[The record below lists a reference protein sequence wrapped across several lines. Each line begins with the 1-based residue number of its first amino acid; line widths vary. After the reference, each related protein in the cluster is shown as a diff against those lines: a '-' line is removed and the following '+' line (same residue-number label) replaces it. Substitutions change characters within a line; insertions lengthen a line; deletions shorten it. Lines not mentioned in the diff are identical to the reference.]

1 MNSNNLDHVI
11 TEYISKDIK
20 QDENHFFSSKLAILD
35 TVGCII
41 EASSHKEV
49 IEFASINN
57 LSLNFKNPFK
67 NLTINESYE
76 NISWYLTVLTRW
88 FDYNDTF
95 LAKEW
100 AHPSDNFGSIY
111 SYFYKNKNNKFNDFT
126 NALTKAY
133 EIQGSL
139 CLGTS
144 LNKLG
149 YDHVFYVKLASG
161 SVFSYLINNG
171 DTNAMRRT
179 VNNILLDGPNL
190 RAYRHF
196 PNVGKRKSWAA
207 ADASKRGIELAIISS
222 HKDEIYESIQNE
234 DKWGFESNFMN
245 NTQIEF
251 GKELNNWVIQNVL
264 FKVLFPAEFH
274 GQSAVE
280 AAIELSEEFNKNINK
295 FERVNIYTHEP
306 ALRIISNKK
315 ILKNASD
322 RDHSMEYMVAAA
334 LLYGELKYEMYE
346 DSFEGFENINNLRK
360 KIFVFEEAQFTR
372 DYYEFSKRHISN
384 SIEIVYNDSSTSEK
398 ITIENPIGH
407 PSRRE
412 EAVPLLKDK
421 FLRNVT
427 TLFDT
432 KKGLKFWDKIINLE
446 KDDDLNKFFN
456 ILNEDE

>member
-1 MNSNNLDHVI
+1 MNSNNLDLII
-11 TEYISKDIK
+11 TEYISKDIE
-20 QDENHFFSSKLAILD
+20 QDDNHFFSSKLAILD
-35 TVGCII
+35 TIGCII

-49 IEFASINN
+49 VEFASKNDI
-57 LSLNFKNPFK
+57 STNFQNPFK
-67 NLTINESYE
+67 NLNFNESYE

-111 SYFYKNKNNKFNDFT
+111 SYFYKNNNYKFYDFV
-126 NALTKAY
+126 NSLTKAY

-161 SVFSYLINNG
+161 SVFSHLVNNG
-171 DTNAMRRT
+171 DRSATRRT
-179 VNNILLDGPNL
+179 VNNILLDGPSL

-207 ADASKRGIELAIISS
+207 ADAAKRGIELANISTY
-222 HKDEIYESIQNE
+222 KDEIYESVQNE
-234 DKWGFESNFMN
+234 DKWGFEYSFLDNSKLE
-245 NTQIEF
+245 I
-251 GKELNNWVIQNVL
+251 GKELNNWVIQNIL

-280 AAIELSEEFNKNINK
+280 AAIELSEEFNKKINK
-295 FERVNIYTHEP
+295 VKNINIYTHEP
-306 ALRIISNKK
+306 AIRIISNKE

-322 RDHSMEYMVAAA
+322 RDHSLEYMVAAA

-346 DSFEGFENINNLRK
+346 ENYPGFKKINNLRK
-360 KIFVFEEAQFTR
+360 KIYVTEEPQFTK
-372 DYYEFSKRHISN
+372 DYYEFTKRHISN
-384 SIEIVYNDSSTSEK
+384 SIEIVFDDNSISEK
-398 ITIENPIGH
+398 VTIKKSIGN

-421 FLRNVT
+421 FLRNVISIFEEEKA
-427 TLFDT
+427 LEV
-432 KKGLKFWDKIINLE
+432 WNKIINLE
-446 KDDDLNKFFN
+446 KDDDLNMFFN

>member
-1 MNSNNLDHVI
+1 MKSNSLDVLI
-11 TEYISKDIK
+11 TDYISSDIGE
-20 QDENHFFSSKLAILD
+20 DENHFYSSKLAILD
-35 TVGCII
+35 TIGCII
-41 EASSHKEV
+41 EASNHEDV
-49 IEFASINN
+49 AQFASQNN
-57 LSLNFKNPFK
+57 LSFNFKNPFK
-67 NLTINESYE
+67 NLSVNESYE

-111 SYFYKNKNNKFNDFT
+111 SYFFKNKNYKFNDFT

-161 SVFSYLINNG
+161 SVFSCLVNNG
-171 DTNAMRRT
+171 DTNAIRRT
-179 VNNILLDGPNL
+179 VNNILLDGPSL

-207 ADASKRGIELAIISS
+207 ADASKRGIELAIISNYE
-222 HKDEIYESIQNE
+222 DEIYESVQNE
-234 DKWGFESNFMN
+234 NKWGFESSFLANSK
-245 NTQIEF
+245 IEF
-251 GKELNNWVIQNVL
+251 GKDLNNWVIQNIL

-295 FERVNIYTHEP
+295 FEKVNIYTHEP
-306 ALRIISNKK
+306 AMRIISKK
-315 ILKNASD
+315 EVLKNASD

-346 DSFEGFENINNLRK
+346 ESFEGFENINNLRK
-360 KIFVFEEAQFTR
+360 KIFVSEQPQFTK
-372 DYYEFSKRHISN
+372 DYYEFSKRYISN
-384 SIEIVYNDSSTSEK
+384 SIEIVYNDNSTSEK

-412 EAVPLLKDK
+412 EAIPLLKDK
-421 FLRNVT
+421 FRRNVES
-427 TLFDT
+427 LFDT
-432 KKGLKFWDKIINLE
+432 EEALEVWDKIINLE

>member
-1 MNSNNLDHVI
+1 MKSNNLDLVI
-11 TEYISKDIK
+11 TKYIYKDIK
-20 QDENHFFSSKLAILD
+20 QDKNHFFSSKLAILD

-41 EASSHKEV
+41 EASSHKDV
-49 IEFASINN
+49 IEFASKNN
-57 LSLNFKNPFK
+57 LNLNFKNPFK
-67 NLTINESYE
+67 NLSVNESYE

-111 SYFYKNKNNKFNDFT
+111 SYFYKNKNYKFNDFT

-171 DTNAMRRT
+171 NIDATRRT
-179 VNNILLDGPNL
+179 VNNILLDGPSL

-207 ADASKRGIELAIISS
+207 ADASRRGIELAVISNY
-222 HKDEIYESIQNE
+222 KDEIYETVQNE
-234 DKWGFESNFMN
+234 NKWGFESSFLDNSK
-245 NTQIEF
+245 IEF
-251 GKELNNWVIQNVL
+251 GKDLNNWVIQNIL

-295 FERVNIYTHEP
+295 FEKVNIYTHEP
-306 ALRIISNKK
+306 AMRIISNKEV
-315 ILKNASD
+315 LKNASD

-346 DSFEGFENINNLRK
+346 ESFEGFENINSLRK
-360 KIFVFEEAQFTR
+360 KIFVSEEPKFTK

-384 SIEIVYNDSSTSEK
+384 SIEIVYNDNSTSEK

-412 EAVPLLKDK
+412 EAIPLLKDK
-421 FLRNVT
+421 FLRNVKSV
-427 TLFDT
+427 FDSE
-432 KKGLKFWDKIINLE
+432 KASEVWDKIINLK
-446 KDDDLNKFFN
+446 KDDDLNTFFN

>member
-1 MNSNNLDHVI
+1 MKSNNLDLVI
-11 TEYISKDIK
+11 AEYISKDII

-41 EASSHKEV
+41 EASSHKDV
-49 IEFASINN
+49 TEFASINN

-67 NLTINESYE
+67 NLTLDESYE

-111 SYFYKNKNNKFNDFT
+111 SYFYKNNDYKFNYFV

-161 SVFSYLINNG
+161 SVFSYLVNNG
-171 DTNAMRRT
+171 DTNAIRRT
-179 VNNILLDGPNL
+179 INNILLDGPNL

-207 ADASKRGIELAIISS
+207 ADASRRGIELAIISNY
-222 HKDEIYESIQNE
+222 KDEIYDSVQNE
-234 DKWGFESNFMN
+234 DRWGFEYNFLN
-245 NTQIEF
+245 NSKIEF
-251 GKELNNWVIQNVL
+251 GKDLNNWVIQNVL

-295 FERVNIYTHEP
+295 FEKVNIYTHEP
-306 ALRIISNKK
+306 ALRIISNKEV
-315 ILKNASD
+315 LKNASD

-346 DSFEGFENINNLRK
+346 ESFEGFENINNLRK
-360 KIFVFEEAQFTR
+360 KIFVSEEPQFTKN
-372 DYYEFSKRHISN
+372 YYEFSKRHITN
-384 SIEIVYNDSSTSEK
+384 SIEIVYDDNTTSNK
-398 ITIENPIGH
+398 IIIENPIGH

-412 EAVPLLKDK
+412 EAIPLLKDK
-421 FLRNVT
+421 FCRNVES
-427 TLFDT
+427 LFDT
-432 KKGLKFWDKIINLE
+432 EKAIEVWDKIINLE

>member
-1 MNSNNLDHVI
+1 MKSSNLDLVI
-11 TEYISKDIK
+11 AEYISKDIK
-20 QDENHFFSSKLAILD
+20 QDQNHFFSSKLAILD

-41 EASSHKEV
+41 EASSHKDV
-49 IEFASINN
+49 IAFASINN

-67 NLTINESYE
+67 NLTVNESYE
-76 NISWYLTVLTRW
+76 NIAWYLTVLTRW

-111 SYFYKNKNNKFNDFT
+111 SYFYKNNNYKFNDFA

-171 DTNAMRRT
+171 DMNALRRT

-207 ADASKRGIELAIISS
+207 ADASRRGIELAIISN
-222 HKDEIYESIQNE
+222 HKDEIYDSVQNE
-234 DKWGFESNFMN
+234 DKWGFEYNFLN
-245 NTQIEF
+245 NSKIEF

-295 FERVNIYTHEP
+295 FEKVNIYTHEP
-306 ALRIISNKK
+306 ALRIISNKE

-360 KIFVFEEAQFTR
+360 KIFVSEEPQFTKN
-372 DYYEFSKRHISN
+372 YYEFSKRHITN
-384 SIEIVYNDSSTSEK
+384 SIEIVYDDNTTSNK
-398 ITIENPIGH
+398 IIIENPIGH

-412 EAVPLLKDK
+412 EAIPLLKDK
-421 FLRNVT
+421 FCRNVES
-427 TLFDT
+427 LFDT
-432 KKGLKFWDKIINLE
+432 EKAIEVWDKIINLE

>member
-1 MNSNNLDHVI
+1 MKSNSLDELI
-11 TEYISKDIK
+11 TDYISSDIGE
-20 QDENHFFSSKLAILD
+20 DENHFYSSKLAILD
-35 TVGCII
+35 TIGCII
-41 EASSHKEV
+41 EASNHEDV
-49 IEFASINN
+49 AQFASQNN
-57 LSLNFKNPFK
+57 LSFNFKNPFK
-67 NLTINESYE
+67 NLSVNESYE

-111 SYFYKNKNNKFNDFT
+111 SYFFKNKNYKFNDFT

-161 SVFSYLINNG
+161 SVFSCLVNNG
-171 DTNAMRRT
+171 DTNAIRRT
-179 VNNILLDGPNL
+179 VNNILLDGPSL

-207 ADASKRGIELAIISS
+207 ADASKRGIELAIISNYE
-222 HKDEIYESIQNE
+222 DEIYESVQNE
-234 DKWGFESNFMN
+234 NKWGFESSFLANSK
-245 NTQIEF
+245 IEF
-251 GKELNNWVIQNVL
+251 GKDLNNWVIQNIL

-295 FERVNIYTHEP
+295 FEKVNIYTHEP
-306 ALRIISNKK
+306 AMRIISNKEV
-315 ILKNASD
+315 LKNASD

-346 DSFEGFENINNLRK
+346 ESFEGFENINNLRK
-360 KIFVFEEAQFTR
+360 KIFVSEQPQFTK
-372 DYYEFSKRHISN
+372 DYYEFSKRYISN
-384 SIEIVYNDSSTSEK
+384 SIEIVYNDNSTSEK

-421 FLRNVT
+421 FLRNVES
-427 TLFDT
+427 LFDT
-432 KKGLKFWDKIINLE
+432 EEALEMWDKIINLE

-456 ILNEDE
+456 ILNENE

>member
-1 MNSNNLDHVI
+1 MNSNNLDFVI
-11 TEYISKDIK
+11 SEYISKDLE
-20 QDENHFFSSKLAILD
+20 QDDNNFFSSKLAILD
-35 TVGCII
+35 TIGCII
-41 EASSHKEV
+41 EASSHQEV
-49 IEFASINN
+49 VEFASKNN
-57 LSLNFKNPFK
+57 FSLQSKNPFK
-67 NLTINESYE
+67 NLTIDQSYE

-111 SYFYKNKNNKFNDFT
+111 SYFYKNQNYKFYDF
-126 NALTKAY
+126 AESLTKAY

-144 LNKLG
+144 LNQLG

-161 SVFSYLINNG
+161 SVFSHLVNNG
-171 DTNAMRRT
+171 DKETTRRT
-179 VNNILLDGPNL
+179 INNILLDGPSL

-207 ADASKRGIELAIISS
+207 ADASKRGIELAVISS
-222 HKDEIYESIQNE
+222 YKDEIYESVQNE
-234 DKWGFESNFMN
+234 DKWGFESSFLDNSKL
-245 NTQIEF
+245 EF
-251 GKELNNWVIQNVL
+251 GKELNNWVIQNIL

-280 AAIELSEEFNKNINK
+280 AAIKLSEEFNKNINK
-295 FERVNIYTHEP
+295 VEKINIYTHEP
-306 ALRIISNKK
+306 AIRIISNKE

-322 RDHSMEYMVAAA
+322 RDHSLEYMVAAA
-334 LLYGELKYEMYE
+334 LLHGDLKYEMYE
-346 DSFEGFENINNLRK
+346 ESFEGFEQINNLRK
-360 KIFVFEEAQFTR
+360 RIFVTEEPQFTK

-384 SIEIVYNDSSTSEK
+384 SIEIVYSDNSISEK
-398 ITIENPIGH
+398 VTIENPIGH

-421 FLRNVT
+421 FLRNVKSV
-427 TLFDT
+427 FEAERA
-432 KKGLKFWDKIINLE
+432 LKVWDRVINLE
-446 KDDDLNKFFN
+446 KEDDLNTFFN
-456 ILNEDE
+456 ILNKDE

>member
-1 MNSNNLDHVI
+1 MNSNNLDQVI

-49 IEFASINN
+49 MEFASINN

-161 SVFSYLINNG
+161 SVFSNLINNG
-171 DTNAMRRT
+171 DTNAIRRT

-295 FERVNIYTHEP
+295 LEKVNIYTHEP
-306 ALRIISNKK
+306 ALRIISNKEV
-315 ILKNASD
+315 LKNASD
-322 RDHSMEYMVAAA
+322 RDHSIEYMVAAA

-346 DSFEGFENINNLRK
+346 DSFEGFEKINNLRK
-360 KIFVFEEAQFTR
+360 KIFVFEEAQYTK

-384 SIEIVYNDSSTSEK
+384 SIEIVYKDNSTSEK

-427 TLFDT
+427 SLFDA
-432 KKGLKFWDKIINLE
+432 KKALKVWDKIINLE

-456 ILNEDE
+456 ILKEDE

>member
-1 MNSNNLDHVI
+1 MNSKNLDLIISDYI
-11 TEYISKDIK
+11 TGDLE
-20 QDENHFFSSKLAILD
+20 ENDTHFNSSKLAILD
-35 TVGCII
+35 TIGCII
-41 EASSHKEV
+41 EASNHDDV
-49 IEFASINN
+49 FQFASKNN
-57 LSLNFKNPFK
+57 LNLDFKNPFK
-67 NLTINESYE
+67 NISVNESYE

-111 SYFYKNKNNKFNDFT
+111 SYFYKNKNYKFKDFT

-161 SVFSYLINNG
+161 SVFSCLVNNG
-171 DTNAMRRT
+171 DTNAIRRT

-222 HKDEIYESIQNE
+222 YKDEIYESVQNE
-234 DKWGFESNFMN
+234 NRWGFESSFLN
-245 NTQIEF
+245 NSKIEF
-251 GKELNNWVIQNVL
+251 GKDLNNWVIQNIL

-280 AAIELSEEFNKNINK
+280 AAIELSKEFNKNINK
-295 FERVNIYTHEP
+295 LEKINIYTHEP
-306 ALRIISNKK
+306 AIRIISNKEV
-315 ILKNASD
+315 LKNASD
-322 RDHSMEYMVAAA
+322 RDHSLEYMVAAA
-334 LLYGELKYEMYE
+334 LLYGKLRYEMYE
-346 DSFEGFENINNLRK
+346 ESFEGFENINNLRK
-360 KIFVFEEAQFTR
+360 KIFVSEEPKFTK

-384 SIEIVYNDSSTSEK
+384 SIEIVYNDNSTSEK

-412 EAVPLLKDK
+412 EAIPLLKDK
-421 FLRNVT
+421 FLRNVES
-427 TLFDT
+427 LFDAE
-432 KKGLKFWDKIINLE
+432 KASEVWDKIINLE

-456 ILNEDE
+456 ILKEDE

>member
-1 MNSNNLDHVI
+1 MNSNNLDVLI
-11 TEYISKDIK
+11 TEYISKNLE
-20 QDENHFFSSKLAILD
+20 ENDKNFFSSKLAILD
-35 TVGCII
+35 TIGCII
-41 EASSHKEV
+41 EASSHEYV
-49 IEFASINN
+49 IQFASKNN

-67 NLTINESYE
+67 NLTVTQSYE
-76 NISWYLTVLTRW
+76 DISWYLTVLTRW

-111 SYFYKNKNNKFNDFT
+111 NYFSKNDNYKFNDFT
-126 NALTKAY
+126 DALTKAY

-149 YDHVFYVKLASG
+149 YDHVFYVKVASG
-161 SVFSYLINNG
+161 SVFSYLVNNG
-171 DTNAMRRT
+171 DTSAVRRT
-179 VNNILLDGPNL
+179 VNNILLDGPTL

-207 ADASKRGIELAIISS
+207 ADASRRGIELAIISS
-222 HKDEIYESIQNE
+222 YKDEIYESVQNE
-234 DKWGFESNFMN
+234 DKWGFEPSFLENSK
-245 NTQIEF
+245 IEF
-251 GKELNNWVIQNVL
+251 GKDLNNWVIENIL

-280 AAIELSEEFNKNINK
+280 AAIKLSVEFNNNINK
-295 FERVNIYTHEP
+295 IKKVNIYTHEP
-306 ALRIISNKK
+306 AMRIISNKEV
-315 ILKNASD
+315 LKNASD

-346 DSFEGFENINNLRK
+346 ESFEGFENINNLRK
-360 KIFVFEEAQFTR
+360 KIFVSEQPQFTK
-372 DYYEFSKRHISN
+372 DYYEFSKRYISN
-384 SIEIVYNDSSTSEK
+384 SIEIVYNDNSTSKK

-412 EAVPLLKDK
+412 EAIPLLKDK
-421 FLRNVT
+421 FLRNVEC
-427 TLFDT
+427 LFDT
-432 KKGLKFWDKIINLE
+432 EKALEVWDKIINLE

>member
-1 MNSNNLDHVI
+1 MKSSNLDLVI
-11 TEYISKDIK
+11 AEYISKDIK
-20 QDENHFFSSKLAILD
+20 QDQNHFFSSKLAILD

-41 EASSHKEV
+41 EASSHKDV

-67 NLTINESYE
+67 NLTVNESYE
-76 NISWYLTVLTRW
+76 NIAWYLTVLTRW

-111 SYFYKNKNNKFNDFT
+111 SYFYKNNNYKFYDFA

-171 DTNAMRRT
+171 DMNALRRT

-207 ADASKRGIELAIISS
+207 ADASRRGIELAIISN
-222 HKDEIYESIQNE
+222 HKDEIYDSVQNE
-234 DKWGFESNFMN
+234 DKWGFESNFLN
-245 NTQIEF
+245 NSKIEF

-295 FERVNIYTHEP
+295 FEKVNIHTHEP
-306 ALRIISNKK
+306 ALRIISNKEV
-315 ILKNASD
+315 LKNASD

-346 DSFEGFENINNLRK
+346 ESFEGFENINNLRK
-360 KIFVFEEAQFTR
+360 KIFVSEEPQFTKN
-372 DYYEFSKRHISN
+372 YYEFSKRHITN
-384 SIEIVYNDSSTSEK
+384 SIEIVYDDNTTSNK
-398 ITIENPIGH
+398 IIIENPIGH

-412 EAVPLLKDK
+412 EAIPLLKDK
-421 FLRNVT
+421 FCRNVES
-427 TLFDT
+427 LFNT
-432 KKGLKFWDKIINLE
+432 EEASKVWDKIINLE

>member
-1 MNSNNLDHVI
+1 MNSNNLDYVI
-11 TEYISKDIK
+11 TEYISNDLV
-20 QDENHFFSSKLAILD
+20 QDDNHFFSSKLAILD
-35 TVGCII
+35 TIGCIF
-41 EASSHKEV
+41 EASSNKKV
-49 IEFASINN
+49 IEFASNNN
-57 LSLNFKNPFK
+57 LSLNFNNPFK
-67 NLTINESYE
+67 NLSANESYE

-95 LAKEW
+95 LANEW
-100 AHPSDNFGSIY
+100 AHPSDNFGSIF
-111 SYFYKNKNNKFNDFT
+111 SYFYKNNNHKFYAFVNS
-126 NALTKAY
+126 LTKAY

-161 SVFSYLINNG
+161 SVFSYLVNNG
-171 DTNAMRRT
+171 DLEATRRT
-179 VNNILLDGPNL
+179 VNNILLDGPSL

-207 ADASKRGIELAIISS
+207 ADASKRGIELAIISAYE
-222 HKDEIYESIQNE
+222 DEIYESVQNE
-234 DKWGFESNFMN
+234 NKWGFESSFLDNSKL
-245 NTQIEF
+245 EF
-251 GKELNNWVIQNVL
+251 GKELNNWVIQNIL

-280 AAIELSEEFNKNINK
+280 AAIKLSKEFNKNINK
-295 FERVNIYTHEP
+295 VEKINIFTHEP
-306 ALRIISNKK
+306 AVRIISNKEV
-315 ILKNASD
+315 LKNASD
-322 RDHSMEYMVAAA
+322 RDHSLEYMVAAA

-346 DSFEGFENINNLRK
+346 DSFEGFKNIDNLRK
-360 KIFVFEEAQFTR
+360 KIIVTEEPKFTK

-384 SIEIVYNDSSTSEK
+384 SIEIVYIDNSISEK

-407 PSRRE
+407 PSRRD

-421 FLRNVT
+421 FIRNVKSV
-427 TLFDT
+427 FEAG
-432 KKGLKFWDKIINLE
+432 KASNIWDKIINLE
-446 KDDDLNKFFN
+446 KDDDLNIFFN

>member
-1 MNSNNLDHVI
+1 MNSNNLDFVI
-11 TEYISKDIK
+11 SEYISKDLE
-20 QDENHFFSSKLAILD
+20 QDDNNFFSSKLAILD
-35 TVGCII
+35 TIGCII
-41 EASSHKEV
+41 EASSHQEV
-49 IEFASINN
+49 VEFASKSNFN
-57 LSLNFKNPFK
+57 LQSKNPFK
-67 NLTINESYE
+67 NLTIDQSYE

-111 SYFYKNKNNKFNDFT
+111 SYFYKNQNYKFYDF
-126 NALTKAY
+126 AESLTKAY

-144 LNKLG
+144 LNQLG

-161 SVFSYLINNG
+161 SVFSHLVNNG
-171 DTNAMRRT
+171 DKETTRRT
-179 VNNILLDGPNL
+179 INNILLDGPSL

-207 ADASKRGIELAIISS
+207 ADASKRGIELAVISS
-222 HKDEIYESIQNE
+222 YKDEIYESVQNE
-234 DKWGFESNFMN
+234 DKWGFESSFLDNSKL
-245 NTQIEF
+245 EF
-251 GKELNNWVIQNVL
+251 GKELNNWVIQNIL

-280 AAIELSEEFNKNINK
+280 AAIKLSEEFNKNINK
-295 FERVNIYTHEP
+295 VEKINIYTHEP
-306 ALRIISNKK
+306 AIRIISNKE

-322 RDHSMEYMVAAA
+322 RDHSLEYMVAAA
-334 LLYGELKYEMYE
+334 LLHGDLKYEMYE
-346 DSFEGFENINNLRK
+346 ESFEGFEQINNLRK
-360 KIFVFEEAQFTR
+360 RIFVTEEPQFTK

-384 SIEIVYNDSSTSEK
+384 SIEIVYSDNSISEK
-398 ITIENPIGH
+398 VTIENPIGH

-421 FLRNVT
+421 FLRNVKSA
-427 TLFDT
+427 FEAE
-432 KKGLKFWDKIINLE
+432 KALKVWDRVINLE
-446 KDDDLNKFFN
+446 KEDDLNTFFN
-456 ILNEDE
+456 ILNKDE

>member
-1 MNSNNLDHVI
+1 MNSNNLDILI
-11 TEYISKDIK
+11 TEYISKDLE
-20 QDENHFFSSKLAILD
+20 ENDKHFFSSKLAILD
-35 TVGCII
+35 TIGCII
-41 EASSHKEV
+41 EASSHDDV
-49 IEFASINN
+49 VQFASKNN

-67 NLTINESYE
+67 NLTANQSYE
-76 NISWYLTVLTRW
+76 DISWYLTVLTRW

-111 SYFYKNKNNKFNDFT
+111 SYFSKNNNYKFNDFT

-149 YDHVFYVKLASG
+149 YDHVFYVKVASG
-161 SVFSYLINNG
+161 SVFSYLVNNG
-171 DTNAMRRT
+171 DTSAVRRT
-179 VNNILLDGPNL
+179 INNILLDGPTL

-207 ADASKRGIELAIISS
+207 ADASRRGIELAIISS
-222 HKDEIYESIQNE
+222 YKDEIYESVQNE
-234 DKWGFESNFMN
+234 DKWGFEPSFLENSK
-245 NTQIEF
+245 IEF
-251 GKELNNWVIQNVL
+251 GKDLNNWVIENIL

-280 AAIELSEEFNKNINK
+280 AAIKLSEEFNNNVNK
-295 FERVNIYTHEP
+295 IKKVNIYTHEP
-306 ALRIISNKK
+306 AVRIISNKE

-322 RDHSMEYMVAAA
+322 RDHSLEYMVAAA
-334 LLYGELKYEMYE
+334 LLYGDLKYEMYE

-360 KIFVFEEAQFTR
+360 KIFVSEEPQFTK

-384 SIEIVYNDSSTSEK
+384 SIEIVYNDNSTSEK
-398 ITIENPIGH
+398 ITIQNPIGH

-412 EAVPLLKDK
+412 EAIPLLKDK
-421 FLRNVT
+421 FLRNVES
-427 TLFDT
+427 LFET
-432 KKGLKFWDKIINLE
+432 KKASEVWDKILNLK

>member
-1 MNSNNLDHVI
+1 LNSNNLDLVI
-11 TEYISKDIK
+11 TEYISNNIK
-20 QDENHFFSSKLAILD
+20 QDDNHFFSSKLAILD
-35 TVGCII
+35 TIGCII

-49 IEFASINN
+49 VEFASKNN
-57 LSLNFKNPFK
+57 ISTNFQNPFRNLNF
-67 NLTINESYE
+67 NESYE

-100 AHPSDNFGSIY
+100 AHPSDNFGTIY
-111 SYFYKNKNNKFNDFT
+111 SYFYKNNNYKFYDFV
-126 NALTKAY
+126 NSLTKAY

-161 SVFSYLINNG
+161 SVFSHLVNNG
-171 DTNAMRRT
+171 DRSATRRT
-179 VNNILLDGPNL
+179 VNNILLDGPSL

-207 ADASKRGIELAIISS
+207 ADAAKRGIELANISTY
-222 HKDEIYESIQNE
+222 KDEIYESVQNE
-234 DKWGFESNFMN
+234 DKWGFEYSFLD
-245 NTQIEF
+245 NTKLEI
-251 GKELNNWVIQNVL
+251 GKELNNWVIQNTL

-295 FERVNIYTHEP
+295 VKKINIYTHEP
-306 ALRIISNKK
+306 AIRIISNKE

-322 RDHSMEYMVAAA
+322 RDHSLEYMVAAA

-346 DSFEGFENINNLRK
+346 ENYPGFKKINNLRK
-360 KIFVFEEAQFTR
+360 KIYVTEEPQFTK
-372 DYYEFSKRHISN
+372 DYYEFTKRHISN
-384 SIEIVYNDSSTSEK
+384 SIEIVFDDNSISEK
-398 ITIENPIGH
+398 VTIENPIGH

-421 FLRNVT
+421 FLRNVISVFEEEKA
-427 TLFDT
+427 LEV
-432 KKGLKFWDKIINLE
+432 WNKIINLE
-446 KDDDLNKFFN
+446 KDDDLNMFFN

>member
-1 MNSNNLDHVI
+1 MNSNNLDYVI
-11 TEYISKDIK
+11 TDYISNDFV
-20 QDENHFFSSKLAILD
+20 QDDNHFYSSKLAILD
-35 TVGCII
+35 TIGCIFD
-41 EASSHKEV
+41 ASSNKEV
-49 IEFASINN
+49 IEVASKNN

-67 NLTINESYE
+67 NLTTDESYE

-95 LAKEW
+95 LANEW
-100 AHPSDNFGSIY
+100 AHQSDNFGAIF
-111 SYFYKNKNNKFNDFT
+111 SYFYKNNNYKFHNFV
-126 NALTKAY
+126 NSLTKAY

-161 SVFSYLINNG
+161 SVFSHLVNNG
-171 DTNAMRRT
+171 EIEATRRT
-179 VNNILLDGPNL
+179 VNNILLDGPSL

-207 ADASKRGIELAIISS
+207 ADASKRGIELAIISAYE
-222 HKDEIYESIQNE
+222 DEIYESVQNE
-234 DKWGFESNFMN
+234 DKWGFESSFLDNSKL
-245 NTQIEF
+245 EF
-251 GKELNNWVIQNVL
+251 GKELNNWVIQNIL

-280 AAIELSEEFNKNINK
+280 AAIKLSKEFNENINK
-295 FERVNIYTHEP
+295 VEKINIYTHEP
-306 ALRIISNKK
+306 AVRIISNKEV
-315 ILKNASD
+315 LKNASD
-322 RDHSMEYMVAAA
+322 RDHSLEYMVAAA
-334 LLYGELKYEMYE
+334 LIYGELKYEMYE
-346 DSFEGFENINNLRK
+346 ESFEGFENINNLRK
-360 KIFVFEEAQFTR
+360 KIFVTEEPKFTK

-384 SIEIVYNDSSTSEK
+384 SIEIVYIDNSISEK

-407 PSRRE
+407 PSRRH

-421 FLRNVT
+421 FLRNVKSV
-427 TLFDT
+427 FEAE
-432 KKGLKFWDKIINLE
+432 KASNIWDKIINLE
-446 KDDDLNKFFN
+446 KDDDLNIFFN